1 VKRPLK
7 GVILKKGR
15 EVSLTRRHPWVFSGA
30 IEKTQGDPQPGEDV
44 YVMAKDGSVM
54 GVGAWSPYSQIR
66 VRIWTF
72 KEEEITP
79 LFIRS
84 RLEHAI
90 SARQDLGITAATD
103 AYRIVNAESDG
114 LPGIIIDRYNGF
126 MVCQFL
132 SYGTEARRMEI
143 TRQLN
148 SIASNRGIYERSDV
162 DVRQKEGLSARTGL
176 IAGEEPPEL
185 VEIQEYGQRFLV
197 DIRRG
202 HKTGFYLDQREN
214 RQIVAGYSAGAEVL
228 NCFSYTGAFGIWAL
242 KGGARHITNI
252 DTSKTALELCT
263 QNTLLNGIDRSRIT
277 NVEGDVFKL
286 LRTYRDDGRTFD
298 IIVLDPPKFA
308 DSKAQLAHAAR
319 GYKDINI
326 LAFKLLRPGG
336 LLFTFSCSG
345 LMTQEL
351 FQKIVFDAAL
361 DAGRDAQIIRRMHQA
376 QDHPTALNFPEGTYL
391 KGLVC
396 RV

>member
-1 VKRPLK
+1 MKKPLK
-7 GVILKKGR
+7 DVILKKGR
-15 EVSLTRRHPWVFSGA
+15 EASLTRRHPWVFSGA
-30 IEKTQGDPQPGEDV
+30 IEKTKGEPQPGEDV
-44 YVMAKDGSVM
+44 CVRAKDGSIM
-54 GVGAWSPYSQIR
+54 GIGAWSPYSQIR

-90 SARQDLGITAATD
+90 NAREDLGITAATD

-114 LPGIIIDRYNGF
+114 LPGIIVDRYNDF
-126 MVCQFL
+126 IVCQFL
-132 SYGTEARRMEI
+132 SYGAEAKSMEI
-143 TRQLN
+143 IRQLN
-148 SIASNRGIYERSDV
+148 GITSSRGIYERSDTNA
-162 DVRQKEGLSARTGL
+162 RQKEGLSARAGL
-176 IAGEEPPEL
+176 ISGEEPPEFI
-185 VEIQEYGQRFLV
+185 EIQESGQRFLV
-197 DIRRG
+197 DIRHG

-214 RQIVAGYSAGAEVL
+214 RRIIAEYSTGAEVL
-228 NCFSYTGAFGIWAL
+228 NCFSYTGGFGIWAL

-263 QNTLLNGIDRSRIT
+263 QNALLNGIDLSRIT
-277 NVEGDVFKL
+277 NVEGDVFKV

-308 DSKAQLAHAAR
+308 ESKAQLVHAAR
-319 GYKDINI
+319 GYKDINL

-345 LMTQEL
+345 LMTNEL

-361 DAGRDAQIIRRMHQA
+361 DAGRDSQIIRRLQQA
-376 QDHPTALNFPEGTYL
+376 EDHPTALNFPEGTYL